1 MPKPRKSPRNTDG
14 PPANEKGRSVRALR
28 PFFVSA
34 TISAVGQT
42 MPKSRSQ
49 NDGWCIGW
57 ILPYFIMRSVASVC
71 ERGVVQLSGR
81 LLRKGMLDIGQLL
94 TTARVCTMTRKMH
107 VS

>member
-1 MPKPRKSPRNTDG
+1 
-14 PPANEKGRSVRALR
+14 

-57 ILPYFIMRSVASVC
+57 ILPYFIIRMVASVC
-71 ERGVVQLSGR
+71 GCGVVQLSGR
-81 LLRKGMLDIGQLL
+81 LLRNGMLDIGQLL
-94 TTARVCTMTRKMH
+94 MWAPECIMARKMH
-107 VS
+107 TS